1 MIHDV
6 TVLRVNGGREKC
18 GTSGSCAYA
27 KLGSA
32 GTARWRSGEG
42 GRATRCVW
50 HAMCVCVCGFKIHC
64 SNAQS
69 CFWVHR
75 QQQLGV
81 GKC

>member
-32 GTARWRSGEG
+32 GTARTLLKCSKLLLGAPTAAAGSRKMLVIPRRIGVALTTG
-42 GRATRCVW
+42 GAR
-50 HAMCVCVCGFKIHC
+50 FP
-64 SNAQS
+64 S
-69 CFWVHR
+69 
-75 QQQLGV
+75 
-81 GKC
+81 